1 MNEIVKIEGL
11 YNSENNSLQKCFG
24 EIEIVKIDFAKVY
37 SAYATW
43 RVFTENGQNIA
54 SFSKNYFLG
63 DKRLPNYE
71 IFEIV
76 LKNIKNH
83 RIGRKL
89 AFLEIRIT
97 DAENN
102 KV

>member
-1 MNEIVKIEGL
+1 MREIMKIEGL

-24 EIEIVKIDFAKVY
+24 EIEIVKIDFTKVY
-37 SAYATW
+37 SAYVTW
-43 RVFTENGQNIA
+43 RVFNESGQNIA

-63 DKRLPNYE
+63 DKQLPNYE

-76 LKNIKNH
+76 LKNIKNY

-89 AFLEIRIT
+89 AFSDIKILN
-97 DAENN
+97 AEND
-102 KV
+102 KI

>member
-1 MNEIVKIEGL
+1 MIEIMKIEGI
-11 YNSENNSLQKCFG
+11 YNSENNSSQKCIG

-43 RVFTENGQNIA
+43 RVFNENGQNIA
-54 SFSKNYFLG
+54 SLSRNYFLG
-63 DKRLPNYE
+63 DKQLQNYE

-76 LKNIKNH
+76 LKNIKKY

-89 AFLEIRIT
+89 AFSDIKIINS
-97 DAENN
+97 ENN
-102 KV
+102 KI